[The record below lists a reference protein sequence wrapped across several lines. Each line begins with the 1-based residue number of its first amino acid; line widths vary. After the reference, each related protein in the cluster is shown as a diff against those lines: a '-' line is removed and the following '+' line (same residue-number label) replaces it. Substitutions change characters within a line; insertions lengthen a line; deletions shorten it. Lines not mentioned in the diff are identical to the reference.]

1 MNKNRSEKTDNKPA
15 NGHLD
20 CIMAMACDRLRDS
33 LMNEQIDEQIDYD
46 AEWRRMAQTSSI
58 KRRLTK

>member
-20 CIMAMACDRLRDS
+20 CIMAMTCDRLRDS
-33 LMNEQIDEQIDYD
+33 LMNEQIDYD

>member
-20 CIMAMACDRLRDS
+20 CIMAMACDRLQDS
-33 LMNEQIDEQIDYD
+33 LMNEQIDYD

-58 KRRLTK
+58 

>member
-20 CIMAMACDRLRDS
+20 CIMAMVCDRLRDS
-33 LMNEQIDEQIDYD
+33 LMNEQIDYD

>member
-1 MNKNRSEKTDNKPA
+1 MNKNQSEKTDNKPA

-33 LMNEQIDEQIDYD
+33 LMNEQIDYD

>member
-20 CIMAMACDRLRDS
+20 CIMATACDRLRDS
-33 LMNEQIDEQIDYD
+33 LMNEQIDYD

>member
-15 NGHLD
+15 NGHLN

-33 LMNEQIDEQIDYD
+33 LMNEQIDYD

>member
-33 LMNEQIDEQIDYD
+33 LMNEQIDYD
-46 AEWRRMAQTSSI
+46 AEWRCMAQTSSI